1 MSHCHCCLV
10 STRTDYSYRKSAFTL
25 VELLV
30 VIAIIGVLV
39 ALLLPAVQ
47 AAREAA
53 RRAQCTNNMKQLG
66 LAMQN
71 YHGARNTL
79 PAAVQH
85 CCSPNA
91 SKGHTWTTSI
101 FPYIEQQ
108 ALSDVITGTDSFN
121 GALTDPPFF
130 HVGKLPA
137 EIVSKVI
144 PAFVCPSDRDAANP
158 ILEDRTSG
166 PGGVYNP
173 IDPAMGL
180 WYTASMGPT
189 HPGQCPLCAAGDLPD
204 PDDPSG
210 IYCCQGVI
218 KAFGAGGFGGP
229 GNGPVFDDDMATVG
243 LFGRYKRSIAF
254 REIPDG
260 LSNTI
265 MLGETLPRQCSYISV
280 FAVNFNISSTTVPLN
295 TFESDEVGVGTI
307 PFHGAAWELTHGFKS
322 NHPGGAHFC
331 FADGSVHFINEGI
344 DFVVY
349 NYLGSR
355 AGGETVTLP

>member
-1 MSHCHCCLV
+1 MSGNHRQTRRV
-10 STRTDYSYRKSAFTL
+10 RTDFNHRKVAFTL

-53 RRAQCTNNMKQLG
+53 RRSQCTNNMKQLG

-79 PAAVQH
+79 PAGSQH
-85 CCSPNA
+85 CCAAVA
-91 SKGHTWTTSI
+91 SRGHTWTTSI
-101 FPYIEQQ
+101 FPFIEMQ

-121 GALTDPPFF
+121 GSVDEKPFF
-130 HVGKLPA
+130 HVGMLPA
-137 EIVSKVI
+137 EVVSKKI

-166 PGGVYNP
+166 PGGVFSP
-173 IDPAMGL
+173 VDPSMGL
-180 WYTASMGPT
+180 WYTASMGPN

-204 PDDPSG
+204 PDDSAG
-210 IYCCQGVI
+210 YYCCQGV
-218 KAFGAGGFGGP
+218 FRNGGAGGFGGP
-229 GNGPVFDDDMATVG
+229 GNGVFDEDMTTVG

-265 MLGETLPRQCSYISV
+265 MLGETLPRQCSYYSV
-280 FAVNFNISSTTVPLN
+280 FAVNFNISSTTVPIN
-295 TFESDEVGVGTI
+295 TFESDEVQVGTI
-307 PFHGAAWELTHGFKS
+307 PFHGAGWELTSGFKS
-322 NHPGGAHFC
+322 NHPGGAHFT
-331 FADGSVHFINEGI
+331 FADGSAHFINEDI

-349 NYLGSR
+349 NYLGTR
-355 AGGETVTLP
+355 AGGELVSLP